1 MAISDKPASDKVG
14 LLAVGRA
21 ALRLAPTAPRALR
34 AALNVALLKP
44 DSAQSIGQL
53 LDLQARK
60 NPNKDFLLFEG
71 LRWNYR
77 DFNVWANRIA
87 LVLQARGVQ
96 HGDSVGLLFD
106 NCPDLLACVAA
117 TVKLGAVAG
126 MLNPNQRG
134 EVLRHSVE
142 LIKPHV
148 LIVGDD
154 CVAALQT
161 AFPTKRRG
169 AIWFWVGRGTAP
181 SGFESLPDAV
191 SSIVSSVGNDV
202 QCRLSTA
209 DPLRRRKAV
218 PCEFPASPPP
228 QTQKIKA
235 SDPCFLIF
243 TSGTTGMPK
252 ASVMTHMRWL
262 KSGYGIGQMA
272 LRLRADDVFYC
283 PLPFYHN
290 NALTLSW
297 SAVMTSGATLAMARK
312 FSASKFWDDI
322 RGTRAT
328 AFVYIGE
335 LCRYLLARPPS
346 AMDKTHNIRV
356 AIGNGLRAEI
366 WDEFQARFGIA
377 HICEFYGSSE
387 GNLVFINA
395 LGLSRT
401 AGFSA
406 QAYAIVAFDTHSE
419 QAMRDGRGFMQ
430 RVPRGESGLLI
441 TEVTAGS
448 PFDGY
453 TDASANEAKLLR
465 NVFKRGD
472 TWINSGDLVRE
483 QGFRHIAF
491 VDRVG
496 DTFRW
501 KGENVATTEVE
512 GALAT
517 LDGVEQGSV
526 YGVSVPHADG
536 RAGMAA
542 LVMNAGAKFN
552 PRTAAQHL
560 TQALPAYAVPL
571 FIRLISAH
579 ETTATFKIRKVDLK
593 QQGFDP
599 TTIQDPLFILRD
611 KQKGYEPLTAAI
623 YAELVQ
629 GNLRL

>member
-1 MAISDKPASDKVG
+1 MAIGQNSASDKVS

-21 ALRLAPTAPRALR
+21 ALRLAPTAPHAMR
-34 AALNVALLKP
+34 AALSIALLK
-44 DSAQSIGQL
+44 SESKQSIGQL
-53 LDLQARK
+53 LDAQARK
-60 NPNKDFLLFEG
+60 NPDKDCLLFEG
-71 LRWNYR
+71 LRWSYR
-77 DFNVWANRIA
+77 DFNAWANRIA
-87 LVLQARGVQ
+87 LVLQARGLQ
-96 HGDSVGLLFD
+96 QGQSVGLLFD
-106 NCPDLLACVAA
+106 NCPDLLASVAA

-134 EVLRHSVE
+134 EVLRHSIEV
-142 LIKPHV
+142 IKAHL

-154 CVAALQT
+154 CVAALHT
-161 AFPTKRRG
+161 AFPKKPRG
-169 AIWFWVGRGTAP
+169 AIWFWVGTGSAP
-181 SGFESLPDAV
+181 AGFENLPDL
-191 SSIVSSVGNDV
+191 VSSVG
-202 QCRLSTA
+202 A
-209 DPLRRRKAV
+209 DDTLLD
-218 PCEFPASPPP
+218 
-228 QTQKIKA
+228 TTKIKA
-235 SDPCFLIF
+235 SNPCYLIF

-252 ASVMTHMRWL
+252 AAVMTHLRWL
-262 KSGYGIGQMA
+262 KSGYGIGQLAM
-272 LRLRADDVFYC
+272 RLKSDDVFYC

-290 NALTLSW
+290 SALTLCW
-297 SAVMTSGATLAMARK
+297 SAVLTTGATLAMSRK
-312 FSASKFWDDI
+312 FSASKFWEEI
-322 RGTRAT
+322 RATRAT

-335 LCRYLLARPPS
+335 LCRYLLAKPS
-346 AMDKTHNIRV
+346 NAMDKSHNIRV

-366 WDEFQARFGIA
+366 WDEFQARFGIT

-401 AGFSA
+401 AGFSP
-406 QAYAIVAFDTHSE
+406 QTYAIVAFDTQTE
-419 QAMRDGRGFMQ
+419 RALRDRRGFMQ

-441 TEVTAGS
+441 TEVTEAS

-453 TDASANEAKLLR
+453 TDAGANEAKLLR
-465 NVFKRGD
+465 DVFKRGD

-512 GALAT
+512 GALAK
-517 LDGVEQGSV
+517 LDGVEHGSV
-526 YGVSVPHADG
+526 YGVSVPHANG

-560 TQALPAYAVPL
+560 TRALPAYAVPI

-593 QQGFDP
+593 QQGFNP
-599 TTIQDPLFILRD
+599 ATIRDPLFILCD
-611 KQKGYEPLTAAI
+611 KSKGYEPLTPAI
-623 YAELVQ
+623 YDELVQ
-629 GNLRL
+629 GKLRL

>member
-1 MAISDKPASDKVG
+1 
-14 LLAVGRA
+14 
-21 ALRLAPTAPRALR
+21 
-34 AALNVALLKP
+34 
-44 DSAQSIGQL
+44 
-53 LDLQARK
+53 
-60 NPNKDFLLFEG
+60 
-71 LRWNYR
+71 
-77 DFNVWANRIA
+77 
-87 LVLQARGVQ
+87 
-96 HGDSVGLLFD
+96 
-106 NCPDLLACVAA
+106 
-117 TVKLGAVAG
+117 
-126 MLNPNQRG
+126 
-134 EVLRHSVE
+134 
-142 LIKPHV
+142 
-148 LIVGDD
+148 
-154 CVAALQT
+154 
-161 AFPTKRRG
+161 
-169 AIWFWVGRGTAP
+169 
-181 SGFESLPDAV
+181 
-191 SSIVSSVGNDV
+191 
-202 QCRLSTA
+202 
-209 DPLRRRKAV
+209 
-218 PCEFPASPPP
+218 
-228 QTQKIKA
+228 
-235 SDPCFLIF
+235 LIF

-252 ASVMTHMRWL
+252 AAVMTHLRWL

-272 LRLRADDVFYC
+272 MRLRTDDIFYC

-290 NALTLSW
+290 SALTLCW
-297 SAVMTSGATLAMARK
+297 SAVLTTGATLAMARK
-312 FSASKFWDDI
+312 FSASKFWDEI
-322 RGTRAT
+322 RSTQAT

-335 LCRYLLARPPS
+335 LCRYLLAKQSS

-356 AIGNGLRAEI
+356 MIGNGLRAEI

-401 AGFSA
+401 AGFTA
-406 QAYAIVAFDTHSE
+406 QAYAIVAFDTQTE
-419 QAMRDGRGFMQ
+419 QALRDRRGFMQ

-441 TEVTAGS
+441 TEVTESS

-465 NVFKRGD
+465 DVFKRGD

-512 GALAT
+512 GALAM

-552 PRTAAQHL
+552 PRTACSAL
-560 TQALPAYAVPL
+560 TQALPAYAVPI

-593 QQGFDP
+593 QQGFNP
-599 TTIQDPLFILRD
+599 ATISDPLFILRD
-611 KQKGYEPLTAAI
+611 KLKGYEPITTAI
-623 YAELVQ
+623 YDAVVQ
-629 GNLRL
+629 GKLRL